1 MEKARELRV
10 RQVIL
15 RIRCAYIG
23 AAVILFAAS
32 LRILVG
38 GTAFLKTAET
48 ARLITY
54 FYTGRLVTLA
64 TPEFT
69 PPPTEGQTNNE
80 KREDPLQLS
89 LQAGLS
95 IEYRNQTLC
104 NINLEK
110 WLKQPLLWDL
120 KGEKPQVLIVHTH
133 TTESYKNTGQYVE
146 SDPYRTLDEKHN
158 LIAMGEQLTRLLEAG
173 GISVIHDKTVHDYP
187 SYNDAYTRARETIL
201 GHLAKNPQISL
212 VIDLHRD
219 AVEGA
224 DGQQKAFTATYG
236 GKKAAMLEIVV
247 GTSAGGQSH
256 PGWEKNAALAVKLQ
270 TALEAEF
277 PGICRPALFR
287 SSRYNQ
293 DLTPGSLIVEVGT
306 AGNTEA
312 EALGGVEVLAQA
324 ILKMAKGAVC
334 N

>member
-1 MEKARELRV
+1 M
-10 RQVIL
+10 IL

-23 AAVILFAAS
+23 AAVILFAAC

-54 FYTGRLVTLA
+54 FYTGRLVTLSA
-64 TPEFT
+64 PEFT
-69 PPPTEGQTNNE
+69 TPPTEGQVSNE

-104 NINLEK
+104 DINLEK
-110 WLKQPLLWDL
+110 WLKQPLSWDL
-120 KGEKPQVLIVHTH
+120 KGEKTQVLIVHTH
-133 TTESYKNTGQYVE
+133 TTESYKNTGQYIE
-146 SDPYRTLDEKHN
+146 SDPYRTLDETHN
-158 LIAMGEQLTRLLEAG
+158 LIAVGEYLTQLLEAG

-187 SYNDAYTRARETIL
+187 SYNAAYTRARETIL

-236 GKKAAMLEIVV
+236 GKKAAMLALVV
-247 GTSAGGQSH
+247 GTNAGGQSH
-256 PGWEKNAALAVKLQ
+256 PSWEKNAALAVKLQ

-277 PGICRPALFR
+277 SGICRPVLFR
-287 SSRYNQ
+287 TSRYNQ

-312 EALGGVEVLAQA
+312 EALSGVEVLAQT
-324 ILKMAKGAVC
+324 IIKMAKGAIC